1 MKNIAQKIKIQ
12 IITTLNKDNV
22 VHHIKIL
29 FNKKIKYVN
38 KIQNI
43 QIDFKIIL
51 IIIFNLMKI

>member
-1 MKNIAQKIKIQ
+1 MKNIAQMIKIQ

-22 VHHIKIL
+22 VNHIKIL

>member
-1 MKNIAQKIKIQ
+1 MKNIAQMIKIQ

>member
-1 MKNIAQKIKIQ
+1 MIKIQ

-29 FNKKIKYVN
+29 FKKIKYVN